1 MNRLNKLISKLSSS
15 STKYNRKLKE
25 KKKTKKEEKDDGFLS
40 VTENLFNVL
49 CLVSLEEAAVTVLL
63 SMKFENIYRSDPS

>member
-49 CLVSLEEAAVTVLL
+49 CLVSLEEAAVTFLL
-63 SMKFENIYRSDPS
+63 SMNFENIYRSDPS

>member
-25 KKKTKKEEKDDGFLS
+25 KKKKEEEKDDGFLS

-49 CLVSLEEAAVTVLL
+49 CLVSLEEAAVTFLL
-63 SMKFENIYRSDPS
+63 SMNFENIYRSDPS